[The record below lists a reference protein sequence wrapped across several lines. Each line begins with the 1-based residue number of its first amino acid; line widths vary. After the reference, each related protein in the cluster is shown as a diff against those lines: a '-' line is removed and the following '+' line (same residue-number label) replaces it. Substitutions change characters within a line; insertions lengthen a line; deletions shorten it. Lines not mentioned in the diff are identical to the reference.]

1 MSQTPLISASR
12 FHQRW
17 LNAAPERAAQ
27 VAQLVRAPLDQLDF
41 AAALAG
47 QANAATPPLPA
58 ERAMRRLRNLLV
70 CGLIERDLGGQADLN
85 EVVTAMT
92 AFADFAIR
100 THVDAI
106 MAEMVAQHGMP
117 VGEESGQEQAL
128 MVLAMGKQGG
138 GELNVSS
145 DIDLIFVY
153 PEDGD
158 TQATLPGQ
166 RSLSNHEFFIRM
178 GKKLIAAL
186 AEITQDEI
194 GRASCRERV

>member
-1 MSQTPLISASR
+1 
-12 FHQRW
+12 
-17 LNAAPERAAQ
+17 
-27 VAQLVRAPLDQLDF
+27 
-41 AAALAG
+41 
-47 QANAATPPLPA
+47 
-58 ERAMRRLRNLLV
+58 MRRLRNLLV

-92 AFADFAIR
+92 GFADFAIR

-106 MAEMVAQHGMP
+106 MAEMVALHGMP
-117 VGEESGQEQAL
+117 VGEESGEEQAL

-158 TQATLPGQ
+158 TQSP
-166 RSLSNHEFFIRM
+166 LS
-178 GKKLIAAL
+178 
-186 AEITQDEI
+186 
-194 GRASCRERV
+194 RASAACPIMSFSFAWARN